1 MRNEPLNQTANYQLN
16 QWETT
21 DRILMADFNSDN
33 AKLDGLLA
41 ARNCQFYMTSYIGT
55 GSGSCSITFPGHP
68 ILVIVMGGH
77 HTWFCAIQGAP
88 EIYLRTDAVGC
99 GVSAAT
105 WTENTLTW
113 AENASGGEYYANGQG
128 GVYHVMALLEVD

>member
-1 MRNEPLNQTANYQLN
+1 MDYTQKYQLC
-16 QWETT
+16 QWEET
-21 DRILMADFNSDN
+21 DRILRTDFNADN
-33 AKLDGLLA
+33 TKLDGLLA
-41 ARNCQFYMTSYIGT
+41 VRNCQFYMTSYVGT

-99 GVSAAT
+99 GVSAVT

>member
-1 MRNEPLNQTANYQLN
+1 MNLNHTTNYALPS
-16 QWETT
+16 WEAT
-21 DRILMADFNSDN
+21 DRILMEDFND
-33 AKLDGLLA
+33 AFETIDTQMK
-41 ARNCQFYMTSYIGT
+41 ARNCQFYMTSYVGT
-55 GSGSCSITFPGHP
+55 GSGSCSITFPSRP

-77 HTWFCAIQGAP
+77 HTWFCSIQGAP